1 MKTNMT
7 CQQKRDLLDSF
18 AGKYYSIDWVKSNGE
33 ARQATVQHMQHKMFV
48 GGHASKANVST
59 VAHKPEMYTC
69 VDVAKQG
76 WVNVNLNTLKHV
88 KCGNVEIEFGEE
100 S

>member
-1 MKTNMT
+1 M
-7 CQQKRDLLDSF
+7 
-18 AGKYYSIDWVKSNGE
+18 
-33 ARQATVQHMQHKMFV
+33 
-48 GGHASKANVST
+48 
-59 VAHKPEMYTC
+59 MYTC